1 MNTCF
6 PQTYYSSLNVAFGKP
21 RLKIF
26 CANLCANPETLY
38 ICVAAMGGNV
48 TNIKDL
54 AERIGLSATTVS
66 RVLNG
71 KSKAY
76 RISTATSEKVLAAAS
91 AYNYSPNRIARGLR
105 LDKTETIGLIIP
117 DISNPFFASV
127 AKIIEVEA
135 RNKGYSIILCDSQD
149 DVSTEQELLN
159 LLSGRK
165 ADGIIIAPVGKRS
178 SHIEEIQQQGIPVV
192 VIDRYFPETTLPFI
206 TTDNYMGALLAMEHL
221 IEMGHSRIA
230 CIQGINGISANNDRV
245 KGYQKALLKNGISKD
260 DALIL
265 GYDFGVENGYIQTQ
279 KLLALPHR
287 PTAIFAL
294 SNLISLGTLRALKE
308 AGLIVPDDIS
318 IVSFD
323 EQPYSAFLACPMTT
337 VEQPRE
343 EIGKFAIDI
352 LLKIVDQGIPK
363 IEASMMLPPQLIY
376 RESVRKILE

>member
-1 MNTCF
+1 
-6 PQTYYSSLNVAFGKP
+6 
-21 RLKIF
+21 
-26 CANLCANPETLY
+26 
-38 ICVAAMGGNV
+38 MGGNV

-54 AERIGLSATTVS
+54 AERIGLSVTTVS